1 MSIEAIINKIS
12 DWPAE
17 MFETSDLIYMGI
29 FSSPTQACIARKN
42 NRSPAFIKL
51 SGKRVCY
58 TKSAVIEWLRKM
70 ERETSWQ
77 R

>member
-29 FSSPTQACIARKN
+29 FSSPTQACIARKK

-51 SGKRVCY
+51 SGKECAIQKVL
-58 TKSAVIEWLRKM
+58 SL
-70 ERETSWQ
+70 SG
-77 R
+77 